1 MAVKRRGQIMKK
13 MCIALI
19 LIIFI
24 IISGCEKNSNKGD
37 KSSEYISQNI
47 SEQATKDVMNISQE
61 LEYSAEKADAILE
74 KMGMKSYDIWKWLRP
89 EKGEETEK
97 FLNQVSD
104 YSYSLSR
111 KNIYNEDV
119 EIKIVDNEYDADF
132 ITHSGTFHAD
142 EVMATVILLN
152 KFGSMK
158 LFRSTNPKNDNAFI
172 YDVGFGAFDHHG
184 IDFDEARENGVKYAS
199 CGLIWRAFGN
209 DIVSKLDVEDTEN
222 FVQSIDKNL
231 IMDIDRDD
239 NGQTLKNE
247 PEIKLQNIPNL
258 IGSFNPVWND
268 LSSETINFLNAVSFA
283 KKKLSNLAKNTLLVF
298 SLSFPR
304 KNLTKPATS
313 SWEMGAAARITHLHR
328 EVRQAVS
335 GICALSV
342 DSGMNRS
349 ICGSTVSM
357 LVISNTI
364 GVRPCV
370 LTGCRTTPVMAG
382 FPVSPKNIRSVPHG
396 LIRRMT
402 RTVCKRVLLN

>member
-1 MAVKRRGQIMKK
+1 M
-13 MCIALI
+13 
-19 LIIFI
+19 
-24 IISGCEKNSNKGD
+24 EKIN
-37 KSSEYISQNI
+37 
-47 SEQATKDVMNISQE
+47 
-61 LEYSAEKADAILE
+61 L
-74 KMGMKSYDIWKWLRP
+74 
-89 EKGEETEK
+89 
-97 FLNQVSD
+97 
-104 YSYSLSR
+104 
-111 KNIYNEDV
+111 KNIFNEEV
-119 EIKIVDNEYDADF
+119 EIKIVDNESDADF

-258 IGSFNPVWND
+258 IGSFNPAWND

-283 KKKLSNLAKNTLLVF
+283 NTIFNNIINKMV
-298 SLSFPR
+298 S
-304 KNLTKPATS
+304 K
-313 SWEMGAAARITHLHR
+313 EAARKIIEEKIEESSNGILILDNYMPWKDIVLSSSNPKASEILYAIFPSKRGGYNVVATPVSSGSFDVKKPFPEEWAGKENYEL
-328 EVRQAVS
+328 QKVS
-335 GICALSV
+335 GIDTITFCHKNLFICACQTFEDALKIV
-342 DSGMNRS
+342 EIAKKD
-349 ICGSTVSM
+349 
-357 LVISNTI
+357 
-364 GVRPCV
+364 
-370 LTGCRTTPVMAG
+370 
-382 FPVSPKNIRSVPHG
+382 
-396 LIRRMT
+396 
-402 RTVCKRVLLN
+402 

>member
-1 MAVKRRGQIMKK
+1 M
-13 MCIALI
+13 
-19 LIIFI
+19 
-24 IISGCEKNSNKGD
+24 EKIN
-37 KSSEYISQNI
+37 
-47 SEQATKDVMNISQE
+47 
-61 LEYSAEKADAILE
+61 L
-74 KMGMKSYDIWKWLRP
+74 
-89 EKGEETEK
+89 
-97 FLNQVSD
+97 
-104 YSYSLSR
+104 

-283 KKKLSNLAKNTLLVF
+283 NTIFNNMINKMVSKEAAKKIIEEKIEESNNGILILDNYMPWKDIVLSSSNPKASEILYAIFPSKRGGYNVVATPVI
-298 SLSFPR
+298 SGSFDVKKPFPEEWAGKENDELR
-304 KNLTKPATS
+304 QISGIDTITFCHKNLF
-313 SWEMGAAARITHLHR
+313 
-328 EVRQAVS
+328 
-335 GICALSV
+335 ICA
-342 DSGMNRS
+342 
-349 ICGSTVSM
+349 
-357 LVISNTI
+357 
-364 GVRPCV
+364 
-370 LTGCRTTPVMAG
+370 
-382 FPVSPKNIRSVPHG
+382 
-396 LIRRMT
+396 
-402 RTVCKRVLLN
+402 CKTFEDALKIAEIAKKD